1 MDDCLLG
8 LAGSGTF
15 NSSKGGCPEMISD
28 GLQVAGVAPEI
39 VAAIAAAI
47 STYLNISASQF
58 VINSL
63 KPVPPQHNSS
73 FWTGAGRLRL
83 IEKRQDI
90 AILRRRKY

>member
-1 MDDCLLG
+1 MDDSLQG
-8 LAGSGTF
+8 FAGTSTF
-15 NSSKGGCPEMISD
+15 NSSQGGCPEILSD

-47 STYLNISASQF
+47 STYLSISASQF
-58 VINSL
+58 VINSV
-63 KPVPPQHNSS
+63 KQVPPQNNSS
-73 FWTGAGRLRL
+73 FWTGAGKLRL